1 MKLLQN
7 LKSRLMIWTINKLF
21 ITYFGTFY
29 YPFESANNKF
39 MRMKDEERMIH
50 MNSIYNFVES
60 KAYRIEFQEVIRTI
74 YTELAT
80 KPYNDISVSAYR
92 MALIFFKD
100 FDKRLKEIH
109 KEYKQKYG

>member
-7 LKSRLMIWTINKLF
+7 LKHRLMIWTVNKLF
-21 ITYFGTFY
+21 MAYFGTFY
-29 YPFESANNKF
+29 YPFESVNNKV
-39 MRMKDEERMIH
+39 MRMKDEERLIH
-50 MNSIYNFVES
+50 MNSVYNFVES
-60 KAYRIEFQEVIRTI
+60 KAYRIEFQEIIRTM

-80 KPYNDISVSAYR
+80 KPYNDVTVSAYR

-109 KEYKQKYG
+109 QEYKKLTS